1 MPEPELTDIQ
11 RQLRDTVREYMAR
24 EVAPFCREIEQRPD
38 ASDCMPWDLIRAGSR
53 LGLRTLALP
62 EEWGGLS
69 AGVLTRALLLSEMC
83 RVEPGLGK
91 CFYSCWRASLLL
103 YHLGTPAQREKFL
116 RPFVEDDAYCFA
128 TAFTEPGAGSDNL
141 IPSDDPGRGLML
153 SAVREGDEWVLNGRK
168 QWVSLAG
175 FARCLLVFAR
185 TNAEVPVHRG
195 STLFIVPADRTGVS
209 FPRVDDKLGFR
220 LYPNGDIL
228 LEDVRLPA
236 DHCLGEVDGAWP
248 GVLRLFA
255 GAVDYPAT
263 SLGLS
268 GAMYAIAL
276 DYARSRVQ
284 GGRPIVEHPTVGSRL
299 AEMRMHI
306 HAIEGYLWDTARA
319 IDSGAPFDP
328 NHTWLLKVHCDRAAV
343 GVMLGALD
351 VTGGNGV
358 MKEFPLERF
367 CRDVLTSLHSDGT
380 ESLNLL
386 RSARELA
393 EESRA
398 DR

>member
-1 MPEPELTDIQ
+1 MPEPELDDIQ
-11 RQLRDTVREYMAR
+11 QLLRETVRDFMAR
-24 EVAPFCREIEQRPD
+24 EVAPVCKEMERRPD
-38 ASDCMPWDLIRAGSR
+38 PSGCMPWELIRAGSR

-62 EEWGGLS
+62 EAWGGLS

-83 RVEPGLGK
+83 EVEPGLAK

-103 YHLGTPAQREKFL
+103 YTLATPAQREKFL

-128 TAFTEPGAGSDNL
+128 TAFTEPAAGSDNL

-153 SAVREGDEWVLNGRK
+153 SAVQEGDEWVLNGRK

-175 FARCLLVFAR
+175 FAQCVLVFAR
-185 TNAEVPVHRG
+185 TNRAVPVHQG
-195 STLFIVPADRTGVS
+195 STLFIVPADWPGVR

-220 LYPNGDIL
+220 LYPNGDITV
-228 LEDVRLPA
+228 EGVRLPA
-236 DHCLGEVDGAWP
+236 DHRLGEVDGAWP
-248 GVLRLFA
+248 AAQRLFA

-268 GAMYAIAL
+268 RAMYAIAL
-276 DYARSRVQ
+276 DYARSRIQ
-284 GGRPIVEHPTVGSRL
+284 GGCPIVEHPTVGSRL

-319 IDSGAPFDP
+319 IDSGEPFDP
-328 NHTWLLKVHCDRAAV
+328 NHTWLLKVHSDRAV
-343 GVMLGALD
+343 VQVMLGALD
-351 VTGGNGV
+351 VTGGNGT

-367 CRDVLTSLHSDGT
+367 CRDTLTSLHSDGT

-386 RSARELA
+386 RSARGLA
-393 EESRA
+393 GE
-398 DR
+398 